1 MKNTELLVFFKK
13 MRYKKLNAARTEFVE
28 IAI

>member
-1 MKNTELLVFFKK
+1 MEKVELLVVKK
-13 MRYKKLNAARTEFVE
+13 KLRYKKLNAARTEFVK